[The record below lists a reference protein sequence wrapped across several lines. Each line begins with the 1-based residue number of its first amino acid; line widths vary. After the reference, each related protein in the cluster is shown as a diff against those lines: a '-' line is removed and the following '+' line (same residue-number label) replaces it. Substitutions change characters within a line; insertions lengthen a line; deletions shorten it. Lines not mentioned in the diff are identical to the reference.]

1 MPLGYPA
8 GTGRGAPLGR
18 VGTPITTRR
27 NPMRRRYVA
36 ALAALALAGSVAAA
50 TPAYASGGNGH
61 GHGHSCAESFHAA
74 VVEDNEAYNA
84 KDADRY
90 EAILNPRMIFWQDG
104 VATYGRDAIMANAR
118 AAFATPNWS
127 WIYDI
132 ESETVH
138 GCDSGLAV
146 ASARFVRPSTNTDA
160 LFQFTMYLVREHG
173 KWTVAADNVH
183 LASS

>member
-1 MPLGYPA
+1 
-8 GTGRGAPLGR
+8 
-18 VGTPITTRR
+18 
-27 NPMRRRYVA
+27 MRRRYVA
-36 ALAALALAGSVAAA
+36 ALATLALTGALATA
-50 TPAYASGGNGH
+50 TAVPATASGGSTARPSATASTHDTNRH
-61 GHGHSCAESFHAA
+61 CAAGFHAA

-84 KDADRY
+84 KDAARY

-118 AAFATPNWS
+118 QAFATPNWS
-127 WIYDI
+127 WLYEI

-146 ASARFVRPSTNTDA
+146 ATARFVRPSTNTDA
-160 LFQFTMYLVREHG
+160 HFAFTMYLVREHG

-183 LASS
+183 LVAS

>member
-1 MPLGYPA
+1 
-8 GTGRGAPLGR
+8 
-18 VGTPITTRR
+18 
-27 NPMRRRYVA
+27 MRRRYVA
-36 ALAALALAGSVAAA
+36 ALATLALAGSVAAA
-50 TPAYASGGNGH
+50 TPAAASGGTRHHDPGR
-61 GHGHSCAESFHAA
+61 GCAAGFHAA

-104 VATYGRDAIMANAR
+104 VTTYGRDAIMANAR

-127 WIYDI
+127 WLYEI

-138 GCDSGLAV
+138 GCESGIAV
-146 ASARFVRPSTNTDA
+146 ATARFVRPSTNTDA
-160 LFQFTMYLVREHG
+160 HFAFTMYLVRERG

-183 LASS
+183 LVSR

>member
-1 MPLGYPA
+1 
-8 GTGRGAPLGR
+8 
-18 VGTPITTRR
+18 
-27 NPMRRRYVA
+27 MRRRYVA
-36 ALAALALAGSVAAA
+36 ALAALALTGTVVAAA
-50 TPAYASGGNGH
+50 PAAASSGGSHDSNRH
-61 GHGHSCAESFHAA
+61 CAAEFHAA
-74 VVEDNEAYNA
+74 VVEDNEAFNA

-104 VATYGRDAIMANAR
+104 VTTYGRDAIMANAR

-127 WIYDI
+127 WIYEI

-138 GCDSGLAV
+138 GCQSGIAV

-160 LFQFTMYLVREHG
+160 LFVFTMYLVREHG

>member
-1 MPLGYPA
+1 
-8 GTGRGAPLGR
+8 
-18 VGTPITTRR
+18 
-27 NPMRRRYVA
+27 MRRRYAA
-36 ALAALALAGSVAAA
+36 ALSALALAGAVTAAVPA
-50 TPAYASGGNGH
+50 TASAGTDRDPNRH
-61 GHGHSCAESFHAA
+61 CAAGFHAA

-104 VATYGRDAIMANAR
+104 VSTYGRDAIMATAR
-118 AAFATPNWS
+118 QAFATPNWS
-127 WIYDI
+127 WIYQI

-146 ASARFVRPSTNTDA
+146 ATARFVRPSTNTDA
-160 LFQFTMYLVREHG
+160 HFAFTMYLVREHG

-183 LASS
+183 LVSR

>member
-1 MPLGYPA
+1 
-8 GTGRGAPLGR
+8 
-18 VGTPITTRR
+18 
-27 NPMRRRYVA
+27 MRRTYVA
-36 ALAALALAGSVAAA
+36 ALSTLALAGAVTAAVPA
-50 TPAYASGGNGH
+50 TASAGTDRGANRH
-61 GHGHSCAESFHAA
+61 CAAGFHAA

-104 VATYGRDAIMANAR
+104 VTTYGRDAIMATAR
-118 AAFATPNWS
+118 QAFATPNWS

-138 GCDSGLAV
+138 GCQSGIAV
-146 ASARFVRPSTNTDA
+146 ATARFVRPSTNTDA
-160 LFQFTMYLVREHG
+160 HFAFTMYLVREHG

>member
-1 MPLGYPA
+1 
-8 GTGRGAPLGR
+8 
-18 VGTPITTRR
+18 
-27 NPMRRRYVA
+27 MRRRYLGRGSA
-36 ALAALALAGSVAAA
+36 ALAALALTGTVVAAA
-50 TPAYASGGNGH
+50 PAAASGGGH
-61 GHGHSCAESFHAA
+61 DSNRHCAAAFHAA

-84 KDADRY
+84 KDAARY

-104 VATYGRDAIMANAR
+104 VTTYGRDAIMANAR

-127 WIYDI
+127 WIYQI

-138 GCDSGLAV
+138 GCQSGIAV

-160 LFQFTMYLVREHG
+160 HFVFTMYLVREQG

-183 LASS
+183 LASV

>member
-1 MPLGYPA
+1 
-8 GTGRGAPLGR
+8 
-18 VGTPITTRR
+18 
-27 NPMRRRYVA
+27 MRRTYVA
-36 ALAALALAGSVAAA
+36 ALSTLALAGAVTAAVPA
-50 TPAYASGGNGH
+50 TASAGTDRGANRH
-61 GHGHSCAESFHAA
+61 CAAGFHAA

-104 VATYGRDAIMANAR
+104 VTTYGRDAIMATAR
-118 AAFATPNWS
+118 QAFATPNWS

-138 GCDSGLAV
+138 GCQSGIAV
-146 ASARFVRPSTNTDA
+146 ATARFVRPSTNTDA
-160 LFQFTMYLVREHG
+160 HFAFTMYLVREHG

-183 LASS
+183 LVSR

>member
-1 MPLGYPA
+1 
-8 GTGRGAPLGR
+8 
-18 VGTPITTRR
+18 
-27 NPMRRRYVA
+27 MRRRYLGRGIA
-36 ALAALALAGSVAAA
+36 ALAALALTATAVAAA
-50 TPAYASGGNGH
+50 PAAASTGGHHDTNRQ
-61 GHGHSCAESFHAA
+61 CAAEFHAA

-84 KDADRY
+84 KDAERY

-104 VATYGRDAIMANAR
+104 VATYGRDAIMATAR
-118 AAFATPNWS
+118 QAFATPNWS
-127 WIYDI
+127 WIYQI

-160 LFQFTMYLVREHG
+160 LFAFTMYLVREHG

-183 LASS
+183 LVSS